1 MSNMELVPG
10 ILSFFSGLGVR
21 QNIPTTTQG
30 WGRVDWGMNFDTVK
44 TNYPQAKE
52 IGGRK
57 LEYTPET
64 NPPGRNFKFTLG
76 FDSGH
81 QLNSFTLDFSGSSE
95 TADYATLV
103 QELTRQL
110 GTPVATTASSTTWNR
125 DQTQVTVSAQPE
137 GGIVLSEIA

>member
-21 QNIPTTTQG
+21 QNIPPTTKG
-30 WGRVDWGMNFDTVK
+30 WGRVDWGMSFDTVK
-44 TNYPQAKE
+44 TNYPQAIE
-52 IGGRK
+52 TSGRK
-57 LEYTPET
+57 LEYTPEA
-64 NPPGRNFKFTLG
+64 NPQGRDFKFTFG

-81 QLNSFTLDFSGSSE
+81 QLESFSLSFSGSSE

-110 GTPVATTASSTTWNR
+110 GAPVATTTTSTTWNR
-125 DQTQVTVSAQPE
+125 DETEITLSAQPE